1 MARAKTAPFQ
11 IRFEVG
17 LTLNTTNIITPDLSM
32 YVDPVNRQALMIHQ
46 ADFIWTDNQDY
57 LPIAW
62 ADGAG
67 PSEAAIQIHD
77 STLGGMFEIT
87 SPHQVASGSVS
98 YGGSKGYLTSD
109 QDFFPD
115 TMGRAMGGGRIV
127 VNDSLEVCA
136 RVEGTVPANSIC
148 TVVLEATVV
157 KLSEK
162 DFIALALQTVS
173 DN

>member
-32 YVDPVNRQALMIHQ
+32 YVDPVNRQALLIHQ
-46 ADFIWTDNQDY
+46 ADFIWTDNADY
-57 LPIAW
+57 LPINFSS
-62 ADGAG
+62 DSQAG
-67 PSEAAIQIHD
+67 IQIHD
-77 STLGGMFEIT
+77 STLGGMFALT
-87 SPHQVASGSVS
+87 SPHQVASGSLYFDTTGV
-98 YGGSKGYLTSD
+98 LTND

-115 TMGRAMGGGRIV
+115 TMGRSMGGGRIV

-136 RVEGTVPANSIC
+136 RVEGSVPANSIC
-148 TVVLEATVV
+148 TVVLECTVV

-162 DFIALALQTVS
+162 DFIALALQTVA

>member
-17 LTLNTTNIITPDLSM
+17 LTNATTNIVTPDLSM

-46 ADFIWTDNQDY
+46 ADFIFTDSSNY
-57 LPIAW
+57 LPINFA
-62 ADGAG
+62 ADNQT
-67 PSEAAIQIHD
+67 SVQIHD
-77 STLGGMFEIT
+77 STLGGMFALT
-87 SPHQVASGSVS
+87 SPHQVASASLYYDSTGI
-98 YGGSKGYLTSD
+98 LTQA

-136 RVEGTVPANSIC
+136 RSDGTTVANSIV
-148 TVVLEATVV
+148 TVVLECTVV

-162 DFIALALQTVS
+162 DFIALALQTVA

>member
-17 LTLNTTNIITPDLSM
+17 LTLNNTNIITPDLSM
-32 YVDPVNRQALMIHQ
+32 YVDPVNRQALLIHQ
-46 ADFIWTDNQDY
+46 ADFIFTDNVDY
-57 LPIAW
+57 LPINFAS
-62 ADGAG
+62 DSQAG
-67 PSEAAIQIHD
+67 IQIHD
-77 STLGGMFEIT
+77 STLGGMFALT
-87 SPHQVASGSVS
+87 SPHQVASGSLFFDSTGV
-98 YGGSKGYLTSD
+98 LTND

-115 TMGRAMGGGRIV
+115 TMGRSMGGGRIV

-136 RVEGTVPANSIC
+136 RVEGSIPANSIC
-148 TVVLEATVV
+148 TVVLECTVV

>member
-17 LTLNTTNIITPDLSM
+17 LTNGSTNITTPDLSM
-32 YVDPVNRQALMIHQ
+32 YVDPVNRQALLVRQ
-46 ADFIWTDNQDY
+46 VDFIWTDSVNF
-57 LPIAW
+57 LPIAFN
-62 ADGAG
+62 ADC
-67 PSEAAIQIHD
+67 EAAIQVHD
-77 STLGGMFEIT
+77 STLGGMFSLT
-87 SPHQVASGSVS
+87 SAHQVASGSL
-98 YGGSKGYLTSD
+98 YYDATGILTND

-115 TMGRAMGGGRIV
+115 TMGRSMGGGRII

-136 RVEGTVPANSIC
+136 RVDAGIPANSIVTC
-148 TVVLEATVV
+148 VMECEVV

-162 DFIALALQTVS
+162 DYIALALQTVA

>member
-17 LTLNTTNIITPDLSM
+17 LTLNTTNIVTPDLSM

-46 ADFIWTDNQDY
+46 ADFIFTDSGDY
-57 LPIAW
+57 LPINFN
-62 ADGAG
+62 ADSQVGV
-67 PSEAAIQIHD
+67 QIHD
-77 STLGGMFEIT
+77 STLGGMFELT
-87 SPHQVASGSVS
+87 SPHQVASSSLYYDNTGI
-98 YGGSKGYLTSD
+98 LTQA

-136 RVEGTVPANSIC
+136 RVEGSVPNNSIVTC
-148 TVVLEATVV
+148 VLECTVV